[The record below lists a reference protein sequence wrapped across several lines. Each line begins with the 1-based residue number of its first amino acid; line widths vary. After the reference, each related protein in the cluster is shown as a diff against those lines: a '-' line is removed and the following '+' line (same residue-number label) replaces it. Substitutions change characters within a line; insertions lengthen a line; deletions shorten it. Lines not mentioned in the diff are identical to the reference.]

1 MILCQIGELTRNKN
15 KQVVNPFPEGKALML
30 KFQEL
35 VQYFI
40 QAKVHRHNYDIILE
54 HSPENPKTKI
64 ERDLN
69 SINPNKV
76 LNIIGLHILQSD
88 FQQPSNGT
96 HWAKLKLY

>member
-35 VQYFI
+35 VKYFI

-76 LNIIGLHILQSD
+76 LNIRFCILSSRISNSPRVELIGQS
-88 FQQPSNGT
+88 
-96 HWAKLKLY
+96 

>member
-1 MILCQIGELTRNKN
+1 M
-15 KQVVNPFPEGKALML
+15 NPFPEGKALML

-54 HSPENPKTKI
+54 HNPDIPKTKI